1 MKKNDHYV
9 STSCLLSVWVYGKNK
24 PSLVITS
31 FQFPMSEYIKDPT
44 TASGWRIVSHETP
57 LGVASD
63 ASNLNPDAMEEV
75 FEGGSDIEPDME

>member
-1 MKKNDHYV
+1 
-9 STSCLLSVWVYGKNK
+9 
-24 PSLVITS
+24 
-31 FQFPMSEYIKDPT
+31 MSEYIKDPT

-75 FEGGSDIEPDME
+75 FEGDSDIEPDME